1 MTAHQRAASL
11 VASGTVHPSQPLIH
25 IRREGDHWRC
35 VVAYW
40 NPKHSVTFDNPK
52 EVADRLKAL
61 GCPPDVCS
69 KAEGE
74 AWLKSEKVNGVSEE
88 LVRRAMGREYEPN
101 GEST

>member
-74 AWLKSEKVNGVSEE
+74 AYLKSEKVSPVERAQVGPWLGGEE
-88 LVRRAMGREYEPN
+88 
-101 GEST
+101 T